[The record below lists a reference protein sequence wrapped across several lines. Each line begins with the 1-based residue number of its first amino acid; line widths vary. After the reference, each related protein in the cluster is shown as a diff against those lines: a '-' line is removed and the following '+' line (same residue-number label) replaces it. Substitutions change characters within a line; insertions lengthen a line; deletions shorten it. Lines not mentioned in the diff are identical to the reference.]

1 MARVRPPALVISLT
15 TSSALAVLQ
24 AKLTITPNPS
34 AARRR
39 AMVRPMPRD
48 APVTIAVFL
57 MVVLLFG
64 GLFELEV
71 RR

>member
-1 MARVRPPALVISLT
+1 MPLWQDHFLDVD
-15 TSSALAVLQ
+15 
-24 AKLTITPNPS
+24 PS

-57 MVVLLFG
+57 MVVLLVSGF
-64 GLFELEV
+64 FELEV